1 MTLGKS
7 HNIFISLSVN
17 SRFIEMILIFKILP
31 LLDPAKPILPQTDNE
46 FSVFDD
52 DIAIST
58 IWEFQL

>member
-7 HNIFISLSVN
+7 HNIFVSLSVN
-17 SRFIEMILIFKILP
+17 SGFIEMILIFKIVP
-31 LLDPAKPILPQTDNE
+31 FLDTAKPILPQADNE
-46 FSVFDD
+46 FSVFAD